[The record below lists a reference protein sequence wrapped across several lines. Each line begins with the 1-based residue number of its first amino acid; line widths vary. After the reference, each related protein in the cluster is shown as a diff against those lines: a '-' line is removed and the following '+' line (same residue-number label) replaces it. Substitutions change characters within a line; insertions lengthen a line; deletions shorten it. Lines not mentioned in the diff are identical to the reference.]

1 MHTYSSLSRKNFT
14 FFVPP
19 EIRTGSFLNN
29 ERMAQY
35 WPHMACLIHI
45 LLNSNTIYSDGEWNV
60 TCKGDIHN
68 DFDGYCLPHVAV
80 ESVHADWVRA
90 HATFTLLWAGCD
102 SVFLQC
108 NTPVYERT
116 YGIIVLRVQPTRTLK
131 QRHIFSNVRTSM
143 VWTL

>member
-45 LLNSNTIYSDGEWNV
+45 LLNSNTIYSDCEWNV
-60 TCKGDIHN
+60 ACKGDIHN

-108 NTPVYERT
+108 IFNGT
-116 YGIIVLRVQPTRTLK
+116 IHLLTLK
-131 QRHIFSNVRTSM
+131 CVFSMYLILSYSCNNENFKITFLY
-143 VWTL
+143 WT